1 MISAPRGDPRALDW
15 RGRRI
20 PIARAEGPQRLSGA
34 WWTEAPFA
42 RDYWRCESDELEQ
55 EFLLYRDASGWK
67 LQGWY
72 D

>member
-1 MISAPRGDPRALDW
+1 
-15 RGRRI
+15 
-20 PIARAEGPQRLSGA
+20 LSGA
-34 WWTEAPFA
+34 WWTDAPFA

-55 EFLLYRDASGWK
+55 EFLLYRDAGGWR

>member
-1 MISAPRGDPRALDW
+1 MIASPRGDPRALDW
-15 RGRRI
+15 QNRRI
-20 PIARAEGPQRLSGA
+20 AIARARGPERLSGE
-34 WWTEAPFA
+34 WWSDSPFA

-55 EFLLYRDASGWK
+55 EFLLYRDATGWK